1 MQTQYFDVVIAGG
14 GIIGCSSAYYLVSN
28 NPELK
33 VVVVEMDPTYS
44 NASTALSLA
53 NIRIQFSLEKNIRIS
68 QYAFQVLK
76 RFKEDMSVK
85 GEKPDLAFHQE
96 GNLFLIYESG
106 RNAAEKALL
115 LQKKLG
121 SDVEWLSAEKIRSR
135 YPLYEPSPY
144 SGGSFSPKDGH
155 IDAYAFLM
163 GYRRKARAMGVKFI
177 NDKVISLDK
186 SYGQITGAHLESGQK
201 LSSRC
206 VVNCA
211 GAWASQVA
219 ASAGINIP
227 VIPVKRQVFVLETE
241 VKPDTPLP
249 LTVLPSGLYFRSEI
263 GGKIILGKSLKS
275 DQDGINFSWDRQR
288 FIDLLWPELAEFIP
302 SFDSLKLVRG
312 WAGLYAV
319 NTFDGNAI
327 LGEWPELKGLYLAN
341 GFSGHGMQQAPAVG
355 RYISELITGK
365 TPELDLST
373 FSPERLLED
382 RPLAETGLV

>member
-1 MQTQYFDVVIAGG
+1 MQEQYFDVVIAGG

-44 NASTALSLA
+44 HASTALSLA

-249 LTVLPSGLYFRSEI
+249 LTVLPSGLYFRSET

-382 RPLAETGLV
+382 RPLTETGLV

>member
-1 MQTQYFDVVIAGG
+1 MQKQYFDVVIAGG

-85 GEKPDLAFHQE
+85 GEKSDLAFHQE

-144 SGGSFSPKDGH
+144 SGGLFSPKDGH

-249 LTVLPSGLYFRSEI
+249 LTVLPSGLYFRSET

-382 RPLAETGLV
+382 RPLTETGLV

>member
-227 VIPVKRQVFVLETE
+227 VIPVKRQVFVLETK

-302 SFDSLKLVRG
+302 SFNSLKLVRG

>member
-163 GYRRKARAMGVKFI
+163 GYSRKARAMGVKFI

-249 LTVLPSGLYFRSEI
+249 LTVLPSGLYFRSET

-373 FSPERLLED
+373 FSPKRLLED
-382 RPLAETGLV
+382 RPLTETGLV

>member
-1 MQTQYFDVVIAGG
+1 MQEQYFDVVIAGG
-14 GIIGCSSAYYLVSN
+14 GIIGCSSAYYIVSN

-44 NASTALSLA
+44 HASTALSLA

-211 GAWASQVA
+211 GAWASQVV

-227 VIPVKRQVFVLETE
+227 VLPVKRQVFVLETE

-249 LTVLPSGLYFRSEI
+249 LTVLPSGLYFRS
-263 GGKIILGKSLKS
+263 
-275 DQDGINFSWDRQR
+275 
-288 FIDLLWPELAEFIP
+288 
-302 SFDSLKLVRG
+302 
-312 WAGLYAV
+312 
-319 NTFDGNAI
+319 
-327 LGEWPELKGLYLAN
+327 
-341 GFSGHGMQQAPAVG
+341 
-355 RYISELITGK
+355 
-365 TPELDLST
+365 
-373 FSPERLLED
+373 
-382 RPLAETGLV
+382 

>member
-1 MQTQYFDVVIAGG
+1 MQKQYFDVIIAGG

-44 NASTALSLA
+44 HASTALSLA
-53 NIRIQFSLEKNIRIS
+53 NVRIQFSLEKNILIS
-68 QYAFQVLK
+68 QYSFQVLK
-76 RFKEDMSVK
+76 RFKENMSVK

-115 LQKKLG
+115 LQKNLG

-186 SYGQITGAHLESGQK
+186 SYGQITGAHLESGHK

-211 GAWASQVA
+211 GAWASQLA

-227 VIPVKRQVFVLETE
+227 VIPVKRQVFVLETK

-249 LTVLPSGLYFRSEI
+249 LTVLPSGLYFRSETC
-263 GGKIILGKSLKS
+263 GKIILGKSLKS

-373 FSPERLLED
+373 FSPKRLLED
-382 RPLAETGLV
+382 RPLTETGLV

>member
-1 MQTQYFDVVIAGG
+1 MQNQHFDVIIAGG
-14 GIIGCSSAYYLVSN
+14 GIMGCSTAYYLIRN

-33 VVVVEMDPTYS
+33 VVVIEMDPIYS
-44 NASTALSLA
+44 KASTALSMA

-76 RFKEDMSVK
+76 HFKEDMSVK
-85 GEKPDLAFHQE
+85 GEKPDLDFHQE
-96 GNLFLIYESG
+96 GNLFLTGESG
-106 RNAAEKALL
+106 RNAAEEALL

-121 SDVEWLSAEKIRSR
+121 CDVEQLSAEKIKSK

-144 SGGSFSPKDGH
+144 ASGSFSPKDGH

-163 GYRRKARAMGVKFI
+163 GYRRKARALGVKFI

-186 SYGQITGAHLESGQK
+186 SYAQITGAHLESGHK
-201 LSSRC
+201 LSAGC

-211 GAWASQVA
+211 GAWGSQVA
-219 ASAGINIP
+219 ASAGINLP
-227 VIPVKRQVFVLETE
+227 VTAIKRQVFVLEPE

-249 LTVLPSGLYFRSEI
+249 LTILPSGLYFRSET
-263 GGKIILGKSLKS
+263 GGKIILGKSL
-275 DQDGINFSWDRQR
+275 DDDLTGFNFSWDRQR
-288 FIDLLWPELAEFIP
+288 FIELLWPELAEFVP
-302 SFDSLKLVRG
+302 SFNSLRLLRG

-327 LGEWPELKGLYLAN
+327 LGEWPELRGLFLAN
-341 GFSGHGMQQAPAVG
+341 GFSGHGLQQAPAAG

-373 FSPERLLED
+373 FSPKRILENL
-382 RPLAETGLV
+382 PLTETGLV

>member
-96 GNLFLIYESG
+96 GNFFLIYESG
-106 RNAAEKALL
+106 RNVAEKALL

-275 DQDGINFSWDRQR
+275 DQVGINFSWDRQR